1 MATRLGIELS
11 PAACRIVEIEAGP
24 AFRRRQRDTRVVS
37 FSVLPPSGSE
47 TQAKLASLRERSAAV
62 IVWGASSEHRQ
73 VMVTSRSHE
82 SMRAEA
88 IDALTA
94 AGLQTHGLLVDI
106 APPAGA
112 PRRGARRPVVV
123 ALASATEV
131 SAALEPLRNAG
142 IRLRTVATPAVALG
156 SLARLRRA
164 LSVPGTIEAY
174 VALESTDTCLALVR
188 DGVLVAARERAWGYV
203 DHTLPFSTPRRLG

>member
-11 PAACRIVEIEAGP
+11 PAACRIVEIEGGP

-37 FSVLPPSGSE
+37 FSVLPPSGPE

-88 IDALTA
+88 IDALMA

-112 PRRGARRPVVV
+112 PRRGARRLVVV

-142 IRLRTVATPAVALG
+142 ISSIKQILDQQ
-156 SLARLRRA
+156 LAIPPN
-164 LSVPGTIEAY
+164 S
-174 VALESTDTCLALVR
+174 
-188 DGVLVAARERAWGYV
+188 
-203 DHTLPFSTPRRLG
+203 

>member
-11 PAACRIVEIEAGP
+11 PAACRIVEIEGGS

-37 FSVLPPSGSE
+37 FSVLPPSGPE

-62 IVWGASSEHRQ
+62 IVWGATSEHRQ
-73 VMVTSRSHE
+73 VMVTGGSHE

-94 AGLQTHGLLVDI
+94 A
-106 APPAGA
+106 
-112 PRRGARRPVVV
+112 
-123 ALASATEV
+123 TEV
-131 SAALEPLRNAG
+131 SAALRPLRNAG

-164 LSVPGTIEAY
+164 SSVPGTIEAY

-203 DHTLPFSTPRRLG
+203 DHTSPFNTPRRLGEVASRLAG